1 MMEASKG
8 EKGRGPR
15 EREDKRGRAGAAAAL
30 LPSSSSAAHMPF
42 RPAGVPS
49 RGGPIGGAPSGGG
62 RKPVGQPSNPIL
74 TFEIFQF
81 RTPLL
86 G

>member
-15 EREDKRGRAGAAAAL
+15 EREDKRGRAGGAAAL
-30 LPSSSSAAHMPF
+30 LPSSSYMLMPF

-49 RGGPIGGAPSGGG
+49 RGGPVGGG
-62 RKPVGQPSNPIL
+62 
-74 TFEIFQF
+74 
-81 RTPLL
+81 PLWGREEACRPTIEPYL
-86 G
+86 DF